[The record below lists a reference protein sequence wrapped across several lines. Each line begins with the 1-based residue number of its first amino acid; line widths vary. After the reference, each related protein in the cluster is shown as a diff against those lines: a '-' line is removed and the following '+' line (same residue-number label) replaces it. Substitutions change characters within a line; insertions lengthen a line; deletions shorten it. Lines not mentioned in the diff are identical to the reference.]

1 VIQLAALHL
10 ANAPWHFANVPWH
23 FANAPWNEP
32 LTQAQYLIVF
42 YFLVVAA
49 LALFAGFIR
58 TWVTQNEVG
67 SRYRSATVA
76 RISITGVAGLS
87 YLFLIVCFVAGYRR
101 LGTHY
106 VPTEF
111 AVLTLA
117 GRYMEWSVTVPILAL
132 AILTVCTFT
141 GRAARRVQVR
151 ATISAFLMV
160 FCGFVGGFLGGATD
174 PAMMFWWGVTSSVF
188 FALTIAILL
197 RAVRASLPN
206 LTPES
211 QTLLRYAVTV
221 LIAGWFVYPLVYAVQ
236 LVAAGGEWTAS
247 IQVLFCIADVALKLG
262 FGGLIHRI
270 AKLRTAEDVR
280 AGDDIHPEAIWISSI
295 KQSDAGSPREVYLA
309 DGSAIHAART
319 KPPLGVAVA
328 SRAEDGPPQG
338 Y

>member
-1 VIQLAALHL
+1 VTELLALHSAL
-10 ANAPWHFANVPWH
+10 
-23 FANAPWNEP
+23 APWNEP

-49 LALFAGFIR
+49 LALVAGFIR

-67 SRYRSATVA
+67 SRFRSATVA
-76 RISITGVAGLS
+76 RISLTGVAALS
-87 YLFLIVCFVAGYRR
+87 YLFLIVSFVAGYRPQ
-101 LGTHY
+101 GGVH

-132 AILTVCTFT
+132 AILTVCTLT
-141 GRAARRVQVR
+141 GPAARRLQVR
-151 ATISAFLMV
+151 AIASAFLMV

-188 FALTIAILL
+188 FALTVVILV
-197 RAVRASLPN
+197 RAVRASLPD
-206 LTPES
+206 LTIES
-211 QTLLRYAVTV
+211 QVLLKYAVTV
-221 LIAGWFVYPLVYAVQ
+221 LIAGWCVYPLVYGVQ
-236 LVAAGGEWTAS
+236 LFVSGGEWTAT
-247 IQVLFCIADVALKLG
+247 IQVLFCIADVTLKLG
-262 FGGLIHRI
+262 FGGLLHRV

-280 AGDDIHPEAIWISSI
+280 AGDDIHPEAIWISSV

-309 DGSAIHAART
+309 DGSAIHEART

-328 SRAEDGPPQG
+328 SRAEEGPPEA